1 MKSLSFDKSFNNSKL
16 FFSKNELS
24 KILSC
29 YSLGVSRGNWKDYA
43 INFSKNEAS
52 FLMFKNTVGFPDCVL
67 TKSLRNKTTAV
78 FQYCKSSSTDQSY
91 TEQTYLHCPVFRFC
105 SISSFNNSKLF
116 GSCFGTFAS
125 RFLYE
130 FPTLANRSVTPE
142 TEFER
147 NLRLS
152 V

>member
-1 MKSLSFDKSFNNSKL
+1 MNSVSFDKSFNNSKL

-67 TKSLRNKTTAV
+67 TKSLRNKKNK
-78 FQYCKSSSTDQSY
+78 FIYKLQSN
-91 TEQTYLHCPVFRFC
+91 HH
-105 SISSFNNSKLF
+105 SKNNNFNHIDELLIILK
-116 GSCFGTFAS
+116 
-125 RFLYE
+125 RK
-130 FPTLANRSVTPE
+130 
-142 TEFER
+142 
-147 NLRLS
+147 NLKII
-152 V
+152 